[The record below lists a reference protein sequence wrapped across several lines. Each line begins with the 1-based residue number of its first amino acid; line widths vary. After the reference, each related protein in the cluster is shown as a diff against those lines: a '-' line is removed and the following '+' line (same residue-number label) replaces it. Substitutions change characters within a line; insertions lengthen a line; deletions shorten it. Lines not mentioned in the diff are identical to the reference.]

1 MLQGRISHIYNIPNR
16 CLSNLSLKPSN
27 TGDFPSSLCTAQCS
41 LQILNDPLCPELF
54 SYNLSHSPIKFN
66 LLICSF
72 KGSAQLW
79 LHLSL
84 VLYECVFAGCLG
96 AFALLLIS
104 YLSCISLLT
113 YILHP
118 PISLSPSV
126 WRPFAQKLL
135 HQAFI
140 FTFRKNFPLKVFSF
154 VNKQALVH
162 LKMWVLKDIPLLPPP
177 PRPSPG
183 VPIQPATLC
192 SQPSGGFCLPSLG
205 CKLILGGAVFCP
217 LFSAVLNVLTALNSR
232 LLIAQTKLKKGWIKG
247 RRKGRHREYEALF
260 KAVRKFRINVSCWDV
275 LNTC

>member
-1 MLQGRISHIYNIPNR
+1 MLQGRISHIYSIPNR

-27 TGDFPSSLCTAQCS
+27 TGDFPSSSCSAQYS
-41 LQILNDPLCPELF
+41 LQILNDPLCPQLF

-104 YLSCISLLT
+104 YLGCISLLT

-126 WRPFAQKLL
+126 WHPFAQKLL

-140 FTFRKNFPLKVFSF
+140 FTFRNFPLKLFSF

-162 LKMWVLKDIPLLPPP
+162 LKLWFLKDIPLLPPP
-177 PRPSPG
+177 AAPSEPRSSHSACHP
-183 VPIQPATLC
+183 VQPA
-192 SQPSGGFCLPSLG
+192 
-205 CKLILGGAVFCP
+205 KWKV
-217 LFSAVLNVLTALNSR
+217 LFAFIR
-232 LLIAQTKLKKGWIKG
+232 L
-247 RRKGRHREYEALF
+247 
-260 KAVRKFRINVSCWDV
+260 
-275 LNTC
+275 

>member
-162 LKMWVLKDIPLLPPP
+162 LKMWVLKDIPLLPPRPVPAQEFPFSLP
-177 PRPSPG
+177 PC
-183 VPIQPATLC
+183 AA
-192 SQPSGGFCLPSLG
+192 SQVEGFVCL
-205 CKLILGGAVFCP
+205 
-217 LFSAVLNVLTALNSR
+217 
-232 LLIAQTKLKKGWIKG
+232 
-247 RRKGRHREYEALF
+247 H
-260 KAVRKFRINVSCWDV
+260 
-275 LNTC
+275 